1 MLTTDK
7 GDAFAFDV
15 KKHPDIMYQGLGRLL
30 QSVHVLKVKLIFF
43 TTLSPSRS
51 LSHTHTLHTHTHTH
65 TINAQVD
72 KELTGINVGISY
84 STLVLFPVNMNIL
97 E

>member
-43 TTLSPSRS
+43 TTLSLPLALS
-51 LSHTHTLHTHTHTH
+51 LTHTHTAHTHTH
-65 TINAQVD
+65 N
-72 KELTGINVGISY
+72 
-84 STLVLFPVNMNIL
+84 
-97 E
+97 